1 MSSNVGVEANFVD
14 TQGLTLENVT
24 DGLIYDQVLTLDAID
39 ILHSVKFHQLTN
51 DTVEKI
57 LSLSDSSVGV
67 TLLVTEPELA
77 LLVNLSTQTAAQSPE
92 RNWNVNITDQSANTT
107 VLGGIAKI
115 SEFKIIDSG
124 VGLATIKM
132 TLDFITDT
140 TSPAVVGVLSQ

>member
-1 MSSNVGVEANFVD
+1 MSVNVGVEANFVD

-67 TLLVTEPELA
+67 TMLVTQPELA

-92 RNWNVNITDQSANTT
+92 RNWNVNITDQSTNTT
-107 VLGGIAKI
+107 TLGGIAKI

-140 TSPAVVGVLSQ
+140 TSPAVLGVLSQ

>member
-57 LSLSDSSVGV
+57 LSLTDAQIGV
-67 TLLVTEPELA
+67 TMLVTEPELA
-77 LLVNLSTQTAAQSPE
+77 LLVNLATQTAAQSPQRE
-92 RNWNVNITDQSANTT
+92 WTVHITDQSNNTT
-107 VLGGIAKI
+107 DLGGIAKI
-115 SEFKIIDSG
+115 SEFKIVDAG
-124 VGLATIKM
+124 VGLSTIKM
-132 TLDFITDT
+132 TLDFITDVAA
-140 TSPAVVGVLSQ
+140 PAGVLSL